1 MERQKQIMLQLG
13 SLNNGGAAQPAAGDQ
28 SGAATAATPPDA
40 GTATSGRRY
49 KVAMRIPITMRQLR
63 WCRISLADDAIVA
76 FQNFIKKYPDSTY
89 QPNANY
95 WLGQLNYNKGKKMM
109 PPIISPR

>member
-1 MERQKQIMLQLG
+1 M
-13 SLNNGGAAQPAAGDQ
+13 AAQRSQQLVTRAGRQ
-28 SGAATAATPPDA
+28 PLRPPPRMPVRQPQ
-40 GTATSGRRY
+40 GRRY

-63 WCRISLADDAIVA
+63 WCRISLAEDDAIVA

-95 WLGQLNYNKGKKMM
+95 WLGQLNYNKGK
-109 PPIISPR
+109 R